1 MSSRLAGAVSVR
13 PRCRLATLPT
23 PLEPGPQLPGGARL
37 WVKRDDLSGLGMGG
51 NKARK
56 LEFLCGAALA
66 EGADCLVT
74 VGASQSNHC
83 RMTAA
88 AGAVL
93 GLDVHLVLGADD
105 GTVRD
110 DKGLGPQTVAPTG
123 NRLLSALFGATQ
135 HVTDTEDWAELFA
148 DAFELADELQKA
160 GRRPHVI
167 PAGGSTP
174 VGAVGYV
181 AAMLEL
187 EAQWT
192 RTGIEPSAIVHAT
205 STGATHAG
213 LAAARAVMRADGRR
227 MPQAVGVRV
236 ANGPTVED
244 PGATAALAQACLG
257 VLGIGDVQIADQDVT
272 ILSGFMGTAYGAPTP
287 EADAAIQWA
296 ARHGAW
302 VLDRVYTGK
311 AMAGLLALAAEGE
324 HWGVGEDV
332 IFIHTGGQ
340 PAVFAP
346 GGAVETPENR
356 AFL

>member
-1 MSSRLAGAVSVR
+1 VSGRLAAAVAAR

-23 PLEPGPQLPGGARL
+23 PLEPGPQLPGGAKL

-105 GTVRD
+105 GTVQD
-110 DKGLGPQTVAPTG
+110 DRGTGPQTVAPTG

-160 GRRPHVI
+160 GRRPYVI
-167 PAGGSTP
+167 PSGGSTP
-174 VGAVGYV
+174 VGAIGYV

-187 EAQWT
+187 DAQWA
-192 RTGIEPSAIVHAT
+192 RIGIEPSVIVHAT
-205 STGATHAG
+205 STGATQAG
-213 LAAARAVMRADGRR
+213 VVAARAVLKADGRR
-227 MPQAVGVRV
+227 VPESLGVRV
-236 ANGPTVED
+236 ATSPAVDD
-244 PGATAALAQACLG
+244 PGATASLAQACLG
-257 VLGIGDVQIADQDVT
+257 ILGIGDVRVADQDVN
-272 ILSGFMGTAYGAPTP
+272 ILTGFMGEAYAAPTR

-296 ARHGAW
+296 ARRGAW

-346 GGAVETPENR
+346 GGAVETP
-356 AFL
+356 AAGAVP

>member
-1 MSSRLAGAVSVR
+1 VSARLAQAVAAR

-37 WVKRDDLSGLGMGG
+37 WVKRDDLTGLGMGG

-74 VGASQSNHC
+74 VGAAQSNHC

-93 GLDVHLVLGADD
+93 GLEVHLVLGADD
-105 GTVRD
+105 ATLHVPHGSGT
-110 DKGLGPQTVAPTG
+110 PTVEPTG

-135 HVTDTEDWAELFA
+135 HVTDTADWAQLFA
-148 DAFELADELQKA
+148 DAFELADELQKV
-160 GRRPHVI
+160 GRRPYVV

-174 VGAVGYV
+174 VGAIGYV

-187 EAQWT
+187 ESQWT
-192 RTGIEPSAIVHAT
+192 KLGIEPSAVVHAT

-213 LAAARAVMRADGRR
+213 IVAARAVMKAEGRR
-227 MPQAVGVRV
+227 TPDAMGVRV
-236 ANGPTVED
+236 ALSPAVED
-244 PGATAALAQACLG
+244 PAATAALAQACLG
-257 VLGIGDVQIADQDVT
+257 LLGIGDVQVNEKDVL
-272 ILSGFMGTAYGAPTP
+272 ILTGFMGDAYGSPTV
-287 EADAAIQWA
+287 EADNAIQWA
-296 ARHGAW
+296 ARRGAW
-302 VLDRVYTGK
+302 VMDRVYTGK
-311 AMAGLLALAAEGE
+311 ALAGLLALADAGE

-332 IFIHTGGQ
+332 IFLHTGGQ

-346 GGAVETPENR
+346 GGAVETNEP
-356 AFL
+356 AAGF

>member
-1 MSSRLAGAVSVR
+1 VSGRLAGAVAAR

-23 PLEPGPQLPGGARL
+23 PLEPGPLLPGGAKL

-105 GTVRD
+105 GTVHD
-110 DKGLGPQTVAPTG
+110 DRGMGPQTVAPTG

-148 DAFELADELQKA
+148 DAFALADELQKA
-160 GRRPHVI
+160 GRRPYVI

-174 VGAVGYV
+174 VGAIGYV

-192 RTGIEPSAIVHAT
+192 RIGIEPSAIVHAT

-213 LAAARAVMRADGRR
+213 IVAARGVLQADGRR
-227 MPQAVGVRV
+227 MPDSLGVQVAAGPAVD
-236 ANGPTVED
+236 D

-257 VLGIGDVQIADQDVT
+257 VLGISDVRISDEDVR
-272 ILSGFMGTAYGAPTP
+272 ILTGFMGEAYAAPTS

-296 ARHGAW
+296 ARRGAW

-311 AMAGLLALAAEGE
+311 AMAGLLALASEGE

-356 AFL
+356 AHL

>member
-1 MSSRLAGAVSVR
+1 MSGRLDGAVAAR

-23 PLEPGPQLPGGARL
+23 PLEPGPPLPGGARL
-37 WVKRDDLSGLGMGG
+37 WVKRDDLTGLGMGG

-74 VGASQSNHC
+74 IGAAQSNHC

-93 GLDVHLVLGADD
+93 GLEVHLVLGAEDATVHVHAGP
-105 GTVRD
+105 GT
-110 DKGLGPQTVAPTG
+110 PTVAPTG
-123 NRLLSALFGATQ
+123 NRLLSAMFGATQ
-135 HVTDTEDWAELFA
+135 HVTDTADWSELFS

-160 GRRPHVI
+160 GRRPYVI
-167 PAGGSTP
+167 PGGGSTP
-174 VGAVGYV
+174 VGAIGYV

-187 EAQWT
+187 QSQWAKL
-192 RTGIEPSAIVHAT
+192 GIEPSAIVHAT
-205 STGATHAG
+205 STGGTHAG
-213 LAAARAVMRADGRR
+213 ILAARAVLVADGQP
-227 MPQAVGVRV
+227 MPSAFGVRV
-236 ANGPTVED
+236 AKTPAVED

-257 VLGIGDVQIADQDVT
+257 VLGIGDVQVTERDVL
-272 ILSGFMGTAYGAPTP
+272 IVGEFMGDAYAAPTT

-296 ARHGAW
+296 ARRGAW

-311 AMAGLLALAAEGE
+311 ALAALLSLAAGGE
-324 HWGVGEDV
+324 HWDLGEDV

-346 GGAVETPENR
+346 GGAVDTPEGPGGP
-356 AFL
+356 

>member
-1 MSSRLAGAVSVR
+1 VSNRLAEAVAAR
-13 PRCRLATLPT
+13 PRCRLATVPT
-23 PLEPGPQLPGGARL
+23 PLEPGPPLPGGARL
-37 WVKRDDLSGLGMGG
+37 WVKRDDLTGLGMGG

-74 VGASQSNHC
+74 LGAAQSNHC

-93 GLDVHLVLGADD
+93 GLEVHLVLGAEDATLHD
-105 GTVRD
+105 EDQAGT
-110 DKGLGPQTVAPTG
+110 PTVAPTG

-135 HVTDTEDWAELFA
+135 HVTDTADWAELFA

-160 GRRPHVI
+160 GRRPYVI
-167 PAGGSTP
+167 PGGGSTP
-174 VGAVGYV
+174 VGAIGYV
-181 AAMLEL
+181 SALLEM
-187 EAQWT
+187 ESQWT
-192 RTGIEPSAIVHAT
+192 KLGIQPSAIVMAT

-213 LAAARAVMRADGRR
+213 ILAARSVLAADGYL
-227 MPQAVGVRV
+227 MPEALGVRV
-236 ANGPTVED
+236 ATSPAVSD
-244 PGATAALAQACLG
+244 RGATAALAQACLG
-257 VLGIGDVQIADQDVT
+257 VLGIADVRVT
-272 ILSGFMGTAYGAPTP
+272 EEDEVILGGFMGDAYAAPTT
-287 EADAAIQWA
+287 EADEAIQWA
-296 ARHGAW
+296 ARRGAW

-311 AMAGLLALAAEGE
+311 ALAGLLSLASEGE

-346 GGAVETPENR
+346 GGAVETPGTF
-356 AFL
+356 AG